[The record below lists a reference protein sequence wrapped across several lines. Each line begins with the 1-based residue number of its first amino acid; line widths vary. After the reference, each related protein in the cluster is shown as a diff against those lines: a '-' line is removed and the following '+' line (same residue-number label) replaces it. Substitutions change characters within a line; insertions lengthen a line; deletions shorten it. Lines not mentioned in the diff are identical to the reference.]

1 MRRSK
6 METERD
12 IQRRKAAVQVVDILM
27 DYNKGITFQTLFLK
41 TEKVPLEDVVSTLV
55 TMGELKLLDNFIM
68 NGTVYYRM
76 RRKFDE

>member
-1 MRRSK
+1 

-12 IQRRKAAVQVVDILM
+12 IQRRKACVQVLDILM
-27 DYNKGITFQTLFLK
+27 DYTKGFTFQQLYLK

-55 TMGELKLLDNFIM
+55 TMGELQLLDNYIL

>member
-1 MRRSK
+1 